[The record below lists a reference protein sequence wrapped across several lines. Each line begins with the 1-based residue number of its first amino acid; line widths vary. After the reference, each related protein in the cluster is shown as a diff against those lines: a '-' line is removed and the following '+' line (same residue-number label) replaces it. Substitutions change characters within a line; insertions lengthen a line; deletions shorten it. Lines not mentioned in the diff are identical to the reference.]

1 MVEINDT
8 FTKRILKSLM
18 ILCLVELF
26 GWTGNIL
33 AKNLMTWFQVPPSSA
48 LHDYVMSV
56 VGYLLIISQALNGVI
71 PLLRLP
77 PSTRNTFLLEIESAM
92 LLAPNISLR

>member
-33 AKNLMTWFQVPPSSA
+33 AKNLMIWFQVPPSSA

-77 PSTRNTFLLEIESAM
+77 PSTRNTFLLEIESAV

>member
-18 ILCLVELF
+18 ILCLVELS

-33 AKNLMTWFQVPPSSA
+33 AKNLMIWFQVPPSSA
-48 LHDYVMSV
+48 LHDYVMSA